1 MILNL
6 FPTSIKYIKNFL
18 NQEEVDRVINLYKN
32 YNQNAHKTLKGDA
45 SSSHY
50 DYNNIVANSFL
61 EQKLIKIIEEYSI
74 EIGIRKQCIDISWIN
89 IQRKDSKLLKHNHT
103 TSPVSGVIY
112 LKVDNYS
119 SPLYLYN
126 PNPYV
131 YVTNT
136 IQDKETNFHY
146 VSFKPEIGDLFLFP
160 GWLFHG
166 SDEQK
171 NKSDERI
178 ALSFNTKDA
187 V

>member
-6 FPTSIKYIKNFL
+6 FPTSINYINNFL
-18 NQEEVDRVINLYKN
+18 NQEEVDRVIYLYKN
-32 YNQNAHKTLKGDA
+32 YNQDTHKTLKGEA

-50 DYNNIVANSFL
+50 KYNNIIFNSFL
-61 EQKLIKIIEEYSI
+61 EKKLIDAIDKYSVH
-74 EIGIRKQCIDISWIN
+74 IGIRKQSIDISWIN
-89 IQRKDSKLLKHNHT
+89 IQKKDSKLLRHNHT
-103 TSPVSGVIY
+103 TSPISGVIY
-112 LKVDNYS
+112 LKVDDYS

-136 IQDKETNFHY
+136 TQEKETNFHY
-146 VSFKPEIGDLFLFP
+146 MSFKPKIGDLFLFP

-166 SDEQK
+166 SDEEK